1 MALFLLVAFLVSGCK
16 KSPETPFYENG
27 VSFNCPPGWKID
39 ETEDMDEMYYICVEK
54 DGYNDSGLLLMT
66 VFDDANDVQEYVE
79 VYMENMEDQGIFD
92 NLTFGNSTPASY
104 GSYSGQVVKYT
115 ASVLSVPHQGEIFSF
130 EANGR
135 YACVVRQEANED
147 HKKNKEGF
155 KILEET
161 LVIEPIGQQ
170 DIPEP
175 AFIDPTLEDDEQEEE
190 EELVPDDVQIIE

>member
-54 DGYNDSGLLLMT
+54 EGYNDSGLLLMT
-66 VFDDANDVQEYVE
+66 VFDDANDVQKYVE
-79 VYMENMEDQGIFD
+79 VYMVNMEEQGIFD
-92 NLTFGNSTPASY
+92 KLTFQNSAPASY
-104 GSYSGQVVKYT
+104 GSYSGQVVKYM

-155 KILEET
+155 KVLEET
-161 LVIEPIGQQ
+161 LVIEPLRQQ
-170 DIPEP
+170 DVSGSTFTNPE
-175 AFIDPTLEDDEQEEE
+175 LEDDELEEE
-190 EELVPDDVQIIE
+190 EEMEPDDVQLIE